1 MIVGFL
7 VSLVIYV
14 MIYDHIKDILAA
26 EKEAK
31 RRKLARKK
39 AIKERNETTVLEE
52 VVNDWDYLFE
62 PSNRKGRK

>member
-1 MIVGFL
+1 
-7 VSLVIYV
+7 

-39 AIKERNETTVLEE
+39 AMRERNETTVLEE
-52 VVNDWDYLFE
+52 VVNDWDHLFE